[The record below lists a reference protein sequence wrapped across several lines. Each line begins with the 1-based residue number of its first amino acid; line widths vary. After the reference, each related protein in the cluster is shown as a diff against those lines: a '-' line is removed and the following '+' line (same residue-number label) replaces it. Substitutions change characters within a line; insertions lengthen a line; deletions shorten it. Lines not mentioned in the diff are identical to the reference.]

1 MAVEYKATESYVWY
15 VVFTPGT
22 QSFWWQRLLS
32 PGFRHCYVVRGDGRG
47 CIMVSHHGYRLD
59 IRYIDTPAYE
69 FALAQAVMGG
79 YPVLEY
85 CHEVEAVRSYR
96 TIMTCVSAVI
106 NVIGLRGVFALSPY
120 QLYCALLERGAE
132 KVEVMS

>member
-1 MAVEYKATESYVWY
+1 
-15 VVFTPGT
+15 
-22 QSFWWQRLLS
+22 
-32 PGFRHCYVVRGDGRG
+32 
-47 CIMVSHHGYRLD
+47 MVSHHGYRLD

-85 CHEVEAVRSYR
+85 CHEVEATKAYR
-96 TIMTCVSAVI
+96 TIMTCVSTVI
-106 NVIGLRGVFALSPY
+106 NVIGLRGVFALTPFN
-120 QLYCALLERGAE
+120 LYRRLLSLGAK